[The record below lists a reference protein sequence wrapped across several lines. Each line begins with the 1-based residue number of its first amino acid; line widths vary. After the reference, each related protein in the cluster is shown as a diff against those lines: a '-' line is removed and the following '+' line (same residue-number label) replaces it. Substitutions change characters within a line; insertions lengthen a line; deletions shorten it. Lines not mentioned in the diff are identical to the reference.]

1 MDSGSLTGYIT
12 NSEPIRKERE
22 TCFLPASLAQQQLT
36 IPSDLETSTDLNKF
50 SQIYKEDLEI
60 PSNEQEPLLVLS

>member
-1 MDSGSLTGYIT
+1 M
-12 NSEPIRKERE
+12 KERE
-22 TCFLPASLAQQQLT
+22 TCLLPASLAQQQLT